1 MRWLAYALTRA
12 LRRLRWQ
19 AFMSTMRM
27 MLETICEKQTVALR
41 MVLDEAYKIL
51 DKDKPKEAGPADS
64 GYTAPV
70 GAQQATEYV
79 PVAAAATTTPTNG
92 DAVVT
97 AAPEPEEEPELL

>member
-1 MRWLAYALTRA
+1 
-12 LRRLRWQ
+12 
-19 AFMSTMRM
+19 MRM

-51 DKDKPKEAGPADS
+51 DKDKPKEAGPAGDS

-70 GAQQATEYV
+70 GTQQATEYV
-79 PVAAAATTTPTNG
+79 PVAAATTTPTNG
-92 DAVVT
+92 DTVVT